1 MDTDQFVH
9 FGTGRFQTPH
19 LAVWKSCQKENRY
32 LRIGVTHSD
41 AEAVVQTLVKSL
53 KVSFEAEMLTSL
65 VTSHSFGVASQETSH
80 VVHIFKFNI

>member
-1 MDTDQFVH
+1 MEQDVSKLH
-9 FGTGRFQTPH
+9 ILLSGR
-19 LAVWKSCQKENRY
+19 AAKKENRY

-80 VVHIFKFNI
+80 VVHILKFNILHVQTRK